1 MQMGNQKI
9 NGNGATLFVVG
20 SLLGAG
26 IALLLAPQSGRKTRR
41 DILYLGKM
49 AKNKSEQIQL
59 EMGHAINNLVEGISE
74 TDEDGIERGREWTD
88 KTTQGVLQALNTG
101 KQYVQKEIEKVMHVR
116 A

>member
-1 MQMGNQKI
+1 MEIGNQKV
-9 NGNGATLFVVG
+9 NGLTLFVAG

-26 IALLLAPQSGRKTRR
+26 IALLFAPQSGRKTRR

-59 EMGHAINNLVEGISE
+59 EMSHAIDNLVEGISE
-74 TDEDGIERGREWTD
+74 KVEDGIERGREWTD
-88 KTTQGVLQALNTG
+88 KTTQGVIQALNTG
-101 KQYVQKEIEKVMHVR
+101 KQYVQKEIEKVMHAR

>member
-1 MQMGNQKI
+1 MHVGNQKV
-9 NGNGATLFVVG
+9 NGVVFFVAG

-49 AKNKSEQIQL
+49 VKNKSDQIQL
-59 EMGHAINNLVEGISE
+59 EMGHAVDNFVEGLSE
-74 TDEDGIERGREWTD
+74 KVEDGIESGRDWTD

-101 KQYVQKEIEKVMHVR
+101 KQYVQREIEKVMQVK

>member
-1 MQMGNQKI
+1 MGNQKT
-9 NGNGATLFVVG
+9 NGTTWLVAG

-41 DILYLGKM
+41 DIL
-49 AKNKSEQIQL
+49 N
-59 EMGHAINNLVEGISE
+59 HLVEGISE
-74 TDEDGIERGREWTD
+74 TVEDGIERGREWTD